1 MKNGFYA
8 STHPAYYNGKLKC
21 NCGQLLDTFDSFYE
35 HINNHNNLTWA
46 YDLLPVQQFKRLL
59 HDKIKVLTGQ
69 DLTKPQIE
77 TIIELALDTKQDLQA
92 ALYQIMVL
100 MGIKG
105 SLIALL

>member
-69 DLTKPQIE
+69 EAELLQEIDLKKRRTV
-77 TIIELALDTKQDLQA
+77 
-92 ALYQIMVL
+92 Y
-100 MGIKG
+100 
-105 SLIALL
+105 SF